1 MALLPKISLSLENK
15 CDKVDICEETGVY
28 AVGNV
33 GGWGAPNVTMAD
45 AITAITYVY
54 NSAGTSLLQTFTIKQ
69 GATDLF
75 PASLLSPFQAFDGTS
90 WNQGDGIFK
99 INYSVTEDNLTT
111 DVNGLI
117 QSSSPTIVGLLSA
130 TGTTN
135 NVPSTSS
142 GTGTGALFKIVI
154 NPINS
159 LLEIT
164 VTTVGRGYKVGD
176 TITVQGTSLTGGT
189 GGTITVTLLPQ
200 YLITTTH
207 TNDDQYILFTCTLQN
222 CMDVL
227 IGKMVTECDAEKLD
241 EYKQILDQLE
251 VLLYGIKTAFACK
264 NFTRAETLLTNA
276 ATICTT
282 FSGCNCGCDCSC

>member
-28 AVGNV
+28 AVGNTT
-33 GGWGAPNVTMAD
+33 GWGSPNLTMTD
-45 AITAITYVY
+45 AITAIVNIY
-54 NSAGTSLLQTFTIKQ
+54 NSAGTSTLQTFTIKDNV
-69 GATDLF
+69 TNLF
-75 PASLLSPFQAFDGTS
+75 PASGLSPFQAFDGAA
-90 WNQGDGIFK
+90 WNQSDGIFK
-99 INYSVTEDNLTT
+99 VDYSVTEDNLTT

-117 QSSSPTIVGLLSA
+117 LSAPPTIAGLLA
-130 TGTTN
+130 AVGTTN

-142 GTGTGALFKIVI
+142 GTGTGALFKIAI

-159 LLEIT
+159 LLEMT
-164 VTTVGRGYKVGD
+164 VTTTGRGYKVGD
-176 TITVQGTSLTGGT
+176 TITIQGTDLTGGT
-189 GGTITVTLLPQ
+189 AGTITVTLLPQ

-207 TNDDQYILFTCTLQN
+207 TNNEQYILFTCSLQN

-251 VLLYGIKTAFACK
+251 VLLYGIKTAFSCK

-282 FSGCNCGCDCSC
+282 FSGCDCGCDCNC

>member
-28 AVGNV
+28 AIGNTA
-33 GGWGAPNVTMAD
+33 GWGSPNLTMTD
-45 AITAITYVY
+45 AITAIVNIY
-54 NSAGTSLLQTFTIKQ
+54 NSAGTSTLQTFTIKD
-69 GATDLF
+69 TVTNLF
-75 PASLLSPFQAFDGTS
+75 PASGLSPFQAFDGAS
-90 WNQGDGIFK
+90 WNQSDGIFK
-99 INYSVTEDNLTT
+99 VDYSVTEDNLTT
-111 DVNGLI
+111 DVNGLVL
-117 QSSSPTIVGLLSA
+117 SAPPTIVGLLAA

-164 VTTVGRGYKVGD
+164 VTTTGRGYKVGD
-176 TITVQGTSLTGGT
+176 TITIQGNDLTEST
-189 GGTITVTLLPQ
+189 AGTINVTLLPQ

-207 TNDDQYILFTCTLQN
+207 TNNEQYVLFTCTLQN
-222 CMDVL
+222 CMEVL

-282 FSGCNCGCDCSC
+282 FSGCDCGCDCNC